1 MCGAY
6 STKEIYTLQRFST
19 NMNEE
24 WARVKV
30 LFTGVQATL
39 LAIFLLVL
47 GKSVSVVFG
56 LSILLAMAGTTL
68 VAFAI
73 KE

>member
-1 MCGAY
+1 
-6 STKEIYTLQRFST
+6 
-19 NMNEE
+19 MNEE